1 MLNGYH
7 LLIQSRPQG
16 YFFCQKWYIKGKGLN
31 LGADPPCIK
40 IYQVSAHQNLPPP
53 PQPPLGKP
61 DKKSRKKQFAP
72 CTSHFTSCLPR
83 QILHKHCLRFLL
95 GPLKY
100 PGKKR
105 NTKVNAKYFGA
116 NKVYYG
122 RCANLELDILRL
134 FIKLNSSHGF
144 V

>member
-1 MLNGYH
+1 M
-7 LLIQSRPQG
+7 LIQSGPQG

-40 IYQVSAHQNLPPP
+40 IYQVTAYQNSPPP
-53 PQPPLGKP
+53 LHPNPRWGSQIKSQERSNSPLANP
-61 DKKSRKKQFAP
+61 
-72 CTSHFTSCLPR
+72 
-83 QILHKHCLRFLL
+83 ILHLVCPAKFCISIVFDFSWGL
-95 GPLKY
+95 LKY